1 MNMKMKGAIAAGAA
15 TVLLAGGAG
24 TMAAFN
30 AGGSVGGGGVGSG
43 SLSLTQSGTP
53 SWTDQHGT
61 VSITDYKAV
70 PGDVITYKASFAVTA
85 KGTNLIAN
93 LGADSGTITGDAAL
107 KSAMRTSVTAT
118 TGGASLPSNAG
129 GTVITPAQNGKVVD
143 VRVVFTFDPATAG
156 AAAQTARLDLS
167 NFNITLKQV

>member
-1 MNMKMKGAIAAGAA
+1 MNLKTKGAIAAGAA

-30 AGGSVGGGGVGSG
+30 GGGSVGGGAVGAG
-43 SLSLTQSGTP
+43 SLSLAQSGTP
-53 SWTDQHGT
+53 SWSDQFGP
-61 VSITDYKAV
+61 VNITNYKAV
-70 PGDVITYKASFAVTA
+70 PGDVLTYKASFTVTA

-107 KSAMRTSVTAT
+107 KAAMKSSVTAT

-129 GTVITPAQNGKVVD
+129 GTVITPAQDGKVVD
-143 VRVVFTFDPATAG
+143 VKVIFTFAPSTSGAT
-156 AAAQTARLDLS
+156 AQTARLDLS